1 MINYETYLYIFDSK
15 FDLKGTKLNIKFENW
30 RNSTLIFI
38 SFTMKIISFT
48 MKIKCL
54 PSNSFKK
61 EYKPFLLDSQP
72 SWTTLICYLT
82 LFI

>member
-15 FDLKGTKLNIKFENW
+15 LGLKGTKLNIKFKNW
-30 RNSTLIFI
+30 CNSTLIFI

-54 PSNSFKK
+54 RLNSFKK
-61 EYKPFLLDSQP
+61 EYKPFLLDSQA
-72 SWTTLICYLT
+72 S
-82 LFI
+82 

>member
-30 RNSTLIFI
+30 CNSTLIFI

-54 PSNSFKK
+54 RSNSFKK
-61 EYKPFLLDSQP
+61 EYKPFLLDSQA
-72 SWTTLICYLT
+72 S
-82 LFI
+82 